1 MKLLKGTPVPSNR
14 RGRRAPDAAPAG
26 LSSAAMVNWMDVR
39 GGGPRAAGM
48 EGRDAD
54 PAARPALQ
62 RTLAGLN
69 EPQRRAVLFPSGP
82 LLILAGPGSGKTR
95 VVTTRLAHLVLER
108 GEAPES
114 LLAITFTNRA
124 AREMRERVEA
134 LIGPSRAWISTFHA
148 ACARILRREIEVLGG
163 YTRDFSIFDT
173 SDRNQL
179 LKRLIR
185 DAGYDATRFKPSA
198 VGAWISAWKN
208 GRAGFELDDEPGGL
222 EEEVVRGV
230 RRAYEAALAAS
241 NALDFDDLLLKVLE
255 LFERHP
261 GVRDAYAY
269 RFRHVMVDEYQDT
282 NRIQYGL
289 VRHLASAH
297 GNLAVVGDP
306 DQSIY
311 TWRGADLRNILDFE
325 QDFGQATVVRLE
337 QNYRSSAT
345 ILRAADAVIRHNAAR
360 KAKDLWTEREPG
372 EPVCVLECDDEEDEA
387 QRIADAIPALV
398 EGGIPLG
405 EIAVFYRA
413 NFLQRALESRLRLS
427 GVPYQVVGGVEFYQR
442 REIKDLIS
450 YLRLL
455 VNPADEAAFRRVA
468 NVPRRGVGDK
478 SVEQMLSWAAD
489 RRVSVRDALR
499 SPEALAG
506 VRGRGR
512 KALEEFA
519 ALLDALGEHAESPAA
534 VALAAVIES
543 IDYPGWLAQQDDDPG
558 VDREANVDELLA
570 HAEQYDREQPQG
582 GLRGFL
588 EDVALVSEVDDLEQ
602 GDERVTLMTLHAAKG
617 LEFRAVFIA
626 GCEEELLPHFRA
638 LAEGDSEQG
647 LEEERRLFYVG
658 MTRARER
665 LFLSH
670 AAHRMHFGQGSSR
683 VPSRFLDELP
693 EDAIQGHEQPGAEPD
708 LGAFEAA
715 PRSTYAAL
723 RVGDRVRHGQFG
735 NGTVETLQG
744 SGINARA
751 TVHFPRLG
759 TKTLLLEYARLEVL
773 R

>member
-1 MKLLKGTPVPSNR
+1 
-14 RGRRAPDAAPAG
+14 
-26 LSSAAMVNWMDVR
+26 MVNWMDVR
-39 GGGPRAAGM
+39 GPGGDGAARTEVEGAAAG
-48 EGRDAD
+48 
-54 PAARPALQ
+54 ARAALQ
-62 RTLAGLN
+62 RALESLN
-69 EPQRRAVLFPSGP
+69 EPQVRAVLHGSGP

-108 GEAPES
+108 GVAPEA

-124 AREMRERVEA
+124 AREMRERVEG
-134 LIGPSRAWISTFHA
+134 LVGPSRAWISTFHA
-148 ACARILRREIEVLGG
+148 ACARILRSEIEVLGG

-198 VGAWISAWKN
+198 VGSWISAWKN
-208 GRAGFELDDEPGGL
+208 GRAGFELDDETGGL
-222 EEEVVRGV
+222 EEEVVRSV

-282 NRIQYGL
+282 NRVQYRL

-325 QDFGQATVVRLE
+325 QDFGQAEVVRLE

-413 NFLQRALESRLRLS
+413 NFLQRALESRLRLA

-442 REIKDLIS
+442 REIKDLVA

-455 VNPADEAAFRRVA
+455 VNPADEVAFRRVA
-468 NVPRRGVGDK
+468 NVPRRGVGEK

-512 KALEEFA
+512 KALEEFSA
-519 ALLDALGEHAESPAA
+519 QLDTLGELAGAPAA
-534 VALAAVIES
+534 VALSAVVEA
-543 IDYPGWLAQQDDDPG
+543 IDYSTWLAQQDDDQT

-570 HAEQYDREQPQG
+570 HAEQYDLQQPQG

-683 VPSRFLDELP
+683 VPSRFLEELP
-693 EDAIQGHEQPGAEPD
+693 EDAVQGYEQPGAEPD

-715 PRSTYAAL
+715 PKSTYAAL
-723 RVGDRVRHGQFG
+723 RVGDRVRHGEFG

-751 TVHFPRLG
+751 SVHFPRLG